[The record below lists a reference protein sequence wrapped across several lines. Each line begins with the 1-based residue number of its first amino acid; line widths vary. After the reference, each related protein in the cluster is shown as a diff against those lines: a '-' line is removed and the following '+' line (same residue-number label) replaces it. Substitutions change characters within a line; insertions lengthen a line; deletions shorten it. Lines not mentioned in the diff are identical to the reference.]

1 MTAAPTPCLIT
12 AASPTRLLPYYH
24 VRRLE
29 TGLYAVAHWV
39 PGTNIAHTDAE
50 TTTLIGAMNLAAEME
65 AQRRAAAA

>member
-1 MTAAPTPCLIT
+1 MPAIYPPCLVT
-12 AASPTRLLPYYH
+12 PASPTRLLPYYH

-29 TGLYAVAHWV
+29 TGLYAVAH
-39 PGTNIAHTDAE
+39 TDVE

>member
-1 MTAAPTPCLIT
+1 MPAIYPPCMVT
-12 AASPTRLLPYYH
+12 AASQSRLLPYYH

-39 PGTNIAHTDAE
+39 PGTSIAHTDVE

-65 AQRRAAAA
+65 TQRRAAAA